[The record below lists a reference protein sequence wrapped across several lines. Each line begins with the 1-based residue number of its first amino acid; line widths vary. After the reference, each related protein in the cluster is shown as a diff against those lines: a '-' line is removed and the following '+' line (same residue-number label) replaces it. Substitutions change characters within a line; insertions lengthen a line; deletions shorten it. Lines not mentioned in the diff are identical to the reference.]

1 MNRLYYGDCLTIMQD
16 WPLHSVDLIYLDP
29 PFNSNRQYNSIYKDE
44 TGRPLP
50 DQIEA
55 FCDMWELD
63 DERERAIRTM
73 PVLMRESGLEDS
85 VAELWRLWM
94 QALRGTQPRLLAYLS
109 YMAQRLLIMKRI
121 LKPTGSIYY
130 HCDPTA
136 SHYIKAL
143 IDAVFGHENF
153 RSEIIWKRSGGKSD
167 ALRWGI
173 TTDRLLFYTKSE
185 HFIWNQQYQSH
196 NPEYILKTYRANDK
210 DGRGLYTTMPLH
222 ASGIRYGESGFAWKG
237 YAPGDKGNHWRT
249 PTKGAMNHY
258 IQTHNLIPDWPSAYP
273 SIQSRLDALD
283 DAGLIS
289 WSSNGVPRLKM
300 YLEATKGV
308 AATDLIADV
317 PMASG
322 NERMGYATQKP
333 TALLERIIKASSNPG
348 DVVLDPFCGCAT
360 TIEAAHRLDRQWIG
374 IDIAIHAIKRV
385 TRLRLQD
392 RLGLMVGQDFTI
404 DGIPSTLEGAVDLWA
419 KDKYHFQQWAV
430 EQADG
435 FVTTKRTADGG
446 VDGRIYFAVPDSK
459 ELQSMVV
466 EVKGGAN
473 VSIESLRALKG
484 ALDYDNALMAGLL
497 VMYPLGDVKAR
508 NFNRFMADAGMIELW
523 GNEYPKM
530 QMLTVAEILEGKR
543 FATPTVVGRHTQK
556 PRMPGLPA

>member
-16 WPLHSVDLIYLDP
+16 WPLQSVDLIYLDP

-63 DERERAIRTM
+63 AERERAIRTM
-73 PVLMRESGLEDS
+73 PVLMRESGLDDS
-85 VAELWRLWM
+85 VAELWKLWM

-121 LKPTGSIYY
+121 LKPNGSIYY

-143 IDAVFGHENF
+143 MDAVFGHDNF

-173 TTDRLLFYTKSE
+173 TTDRLLFYTKTD
-185 HFIWNQQYQSH
+185 HHIWNQQYQPLD
-196 NPEYILKTYRANDK
+196 PEYVARAYRYDDG
-210 DGRGLYTTMPLH
+210 DGRGRYRRLPLH
-222 ASGIRYGESGFAWKG
+222 AAGVRDGESGEEWRA
-237 YAPGDKGNHWRT
+237 YAPSRHNRHWAM
-249 PTKGAMNHY
+249 PTRGIMHQY
-258 IQTHNLIPDWPSAYP
+258 IVEHELIPSWPNAYAT
-273 SIQSRLDALD
+273 IRDKLDALD
-283 DAGLIS
+283 QYGLIVHS
-289 WSSNGVPRLKM
+289 DTYLPEIKT
-300 YLEATKGV
+300 YLEVTKGV
-308 AATDLIADV
+308 AATDLILDV

-333 TALLERIIKASSNPG
+333 VALLERIISASSNPG
-348 DVVLDPFCGCAT
+348 DIILDPFCGCAT
-360 TIEAAHRLDRQWIG
+360 TIEAAHRLDRQWVG

-385 TRLRLQD
+385 ARIRLEE
-392 RLGLMVGQDFTI
+392 RLGLVEGSDFAI
-404 DGIPSTLEGAVDLWA
+404 DGIPSTLEGAVDLWT

-446 VDGRIYFAVPDSK
+446 VDGAYLLCSTRH
-459 ELQSMVV
+459 
-466 EVKGGAN
+466 KG
-473 VSIESLRALKG
+473 ITEHDR
-484 ALDYDNALMAGLL
+484 
-497 VMYPLGDVKAR
+497 
-508 NFNRFMADAGMIELW
+508 
-523 GNEYPKM
+523 
-530 QMLTVAEILEGKR
+530 
-543 FATPTVVGRHTQK
+543 
-556 PRMPGLPA
+556 

>member
-16 WPLHSVDLIYLDP
+16 WPLQSVDLIYLDP
-29 PFNSNRQYNSIYKDE
+29 PFNSNRQYNSIYQDE

-63 DERERAIRTM
+63 EERERAIRTM
-73 PVLMRESGLEDS
+73 PVLMRESGLDDS
-85 VAELWRLWM
+85 VAELWKLWM

-121 LKPTGSIYY
+121 LKPTGSLYF

-143 IDAVFGHENF
+143 MDAVFGHGNF
-153 RSEIIWKRSGGKSD
+153 RNEIIWRRTAAHGRAK
-167 ALRWGI
+167 RWGPI
-173 TTDRLLFYTKSE
+173 HDTLLFYSRNDT
-185 HFIWNQQYQSH
+185 FVWNRTFQDYDADYIANAFRSQDARGYFQSVSLTG
-196 NPEYILKTYRANDK
+196 PGVRQGDSGLPWRGVDPTEQ
-210 DGRGLYTTMPLH
+210 GRHWEVPPDRMLH
-222 ASGIRYGESGFAWKG
+222 EDFQHPDG
-237 YAPGDKGNHWRT
+237 YAQ
-249 PTKGAMNHY
+249 M
-258 IQTHNLIPDWPSAYP
+258 
-273 SIQSRLDALD
+273 SIQERLDVLD
-283 DAGLIS
+283 GAGLIYWPS
-289 WSSNGVPRLKM
+289 KGNTPRHKQYLSASPGVPLQDVIWDISPIGAR
-300 YLEATKGV
+300 
-308 AATDLIADV
+308 AA
-317 PMASG
+317 
-322 NERMGYATQKP
+322 ERMGYATRKP
-333 TALLERIIKASSNPG
+333 VALLERIIEASTNPG

-392 RLGLMVGQDFTI
+392 RLGLMEGQDFTI
-404 DGIPSTLEGAVDLWA
+404 DGIPSTLEGAVDLWT

-446 VDGRIYFAVPDSK
+446 VDGRIYFAVPDTK
-459 ELQSMVV
+459 ELQSMTV
-466 EVKGGAN
+466 EVKGGVN
-473 VSIESLRALKG
+473 VTIESLRALKG
-484 ALDYDNALMAGLL
+484 VLDYDNALMAGLIIRE
-497 VMYPLGDVKAR
+497 PLGAVKAR
-508 NFNRFMADAGMIELW
+508 NFNRFMADAGTIELW

-530 QMLTVAEILEGKR
+530 QILTIEELLEGKR
-543 FATPTVVGRHTQK
+543 FATPTVVGRHTQS
-556 PRMPGLPA
+556 PRMIPS

>member
-16 WPLHSVDLIYLDP
+16 WPLQSVDLIYLDP

-73 PVLMRESGLEDS
+73 PVLMRESGLDDS

-121 LKPTGSIYY
+121 LKSTGSIYY

-143 IDAVFGHENF
+143 MDAVFGHGNF
-153 RSEIIWKRSGGKSD
+153 RNEIIWSYR
-167 ALRWGI
+167 RWPAKQNDFQRMHDVI
-173 TTDRLLFYTKSE
+173 FRYSKNSEYTV
-185 HFIWNQQYQSH
+185 WNQ
-196 NPEYILKTYRANDK
+196 
-210 DGRGLYTTMPLH
+210 LYEPL
-222 ASGIRYGESGFAWKG
+222 
-237 YAPGDKGNHWRT
+237 APSTVKRFGNKQQLADFSTGQRKPGQT
-249 PTKGAMNHY
+249 EQDVEGAPMRDVWD
-258 IQTHNLIPDWPSAYP
+258 ISIIAPSA
-273 SIQSRLDALD
+273 
-283 DAGLIS
+283 
-289 WSSNGVPRLKM
+289 K
-300 YLEATKGV
+300 
-308 AATDLIADV
+308 
-317 PMASG
+317 
-322 NERMGYATQKP
+322 ERMGYATQKP
-333 TALLERIIKASSNPG
+333 VTLMERIISASSNPG
-348 DVVLDPFCGCAT
+348 DVVLDPFCGCAS
-360 TIEAAHRLDRQWIG
+360 TIEAAHKLDRQWIG

-385 TRLRLQD
+385 ARIRLEE
-392 RLGLMVGQDFTI
+392 RLGLVEGQDFTI
-404 DGIPSTLEGAVDLWA
+404 DGVPSTLEGAADLWT

-446 VDGRIYFAVPDSK
+446 IDGRIYFAVPESK
-459 ELQSMVV
+459 DLQSVVV

-473 VSIESLRALKG
+473 VTIESLRALKG
-484 ALDYDNALMAGLL
+484 VLDNDNALMAGLIIR
-497 VMYPLGDVKAR
+497 VPLGETKER
-508 NFNRFMADAGMIELW
+508 NFQRFMANAGMIELW
-523 GNEYPKM
+523 GNEYPRM
-530 QMLTVAEILEGKR
+530 QMLTIEEILEGKR
-543 FATPTVVGRHTQK
+543 FATPTVVGRHTPN
-556 PRMPGLPA
+556 PRIPGLPA